1 MTSWLKDIK
10 FFNLIRVVVTILK
23 LYLSPLDEELHK
35 KIIENNLKYL
45 G

>member
-10 FFNLIRVVVTILK
+10 FFNSGGRNFLK
-23 LYLSPLDEELHK
+23 LYLSLLDEELHK

>member
-1 MTSWLKDIK
+1 MILWLKDIK
-10 FFNLIRVVVTILK
+10 FFNLGGCNYFEIIFIFFRWGVL
-23 LYLSPLDEELHK
+23 L